1 MPPTEGFALSLHTEP
16 HIPDAGEPSIP
27 ELEDDQ
33 TIAPRPEE
41 EIADELR
48 AEPDVADHSHEGDGA
63 AEV

>member
-1 MPPTEGFALSLHTEP
+1 MSLPDEKFP
-16 HIPDAGEPSIP
+16 HEHVPARDEPSIP

-48 AEPDVADHSHEGDGA
+48 AQPDVADHSAG
-63 AEV
+63 